1 MEKRQ
6 RVLIVEDEK
15 NIVDILRFNLRKE
28 GYDTQ
33 EAYDGEVGLALALQ
47 EAPDLILLDVMLPK
61 MIGFDVCKRLRDQ
74 GRSTPVIIITAREAE
89 KDKILGLDLGAD
101 DYITKPFSIRELMAR
116 VKANIRR
123 AAMAPQ
129 TPAPAPEGEE
139 LRFGRLVIQKG
150 EATATKDGADLEL
163 TPGSL
168 SCWPIWLPTP
178 AGSFPGRS
186 SWSGC
191 GTTRAMW
198 GGRPGGG
205 RGHPPPA
212 GKGGGRPRPAQIHHY
227 PPGGGIL
234 LPAGAVTRQGREGEP
249 CCAACTSNWC

>member
-1 MEKRQ
+1 MEKKQ

-47 EAPDLILLDVMLPK
+47 EAPDLILLDLMLPK
-61 MIGFDVCKRLRDQ
+61 MNGFEVCKRLRDQ
-74 GRSTPVIIITAREAE
+74 GRSTPVIIITAR
-89 KDKILGLDLGAD
+89 GAD

-163 TPGSL
+163 TPREFEL
-168 SCWPIWLPTP
+168 LAYLAAH
-178 AGSFPGRS
+178 AGRVFSRQELMERVWNYEGYV
-186 SWSGC
+186 GDV
-191 GTTRAMW
+191 RAVDVAI
-198 GGRPGGG
+198 R
-205 RGHPPPA
+205 RLRE
-212 GKGGGRPRPAQIHHY
+212 KVEDDPAQPKYIITRR
-227 PPGGGIL
+227 G
-234 LPAGAVTRQGREGEP
+234 AGYYFQQEP
-249 CCAACTSNWC
+249 